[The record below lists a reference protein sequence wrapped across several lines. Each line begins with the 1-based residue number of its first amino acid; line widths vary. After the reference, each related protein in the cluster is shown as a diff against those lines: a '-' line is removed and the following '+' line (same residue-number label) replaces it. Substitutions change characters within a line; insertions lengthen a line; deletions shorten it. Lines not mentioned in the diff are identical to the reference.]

1 MTQFKVKDLSNYV
14 SIVDS
19 QKKKIEIEEKH
30 KYKILVYFPDSD
42 YKLLNEVVF
51 DKMQEYVNRFKKE
64 LPSDLI
70 QTNIYYTLIIM
81 YDTYTYEN
89 YISYVFNIEYYMG
102 GAHPNHEIW
111 TVTYD
116 KESNKIIDITDL
128 IKKNSDILNIFSTVS
143 REELL
148 HNSGIV
154 NSTMMMEGTRPI
166 AQNFSNFAFSPTGLL
181 LFFSQY
187 QVAPYSSG
195 QFIVKVDYDKLF

>member
-1 MTQFKVKDLSNYV
+1 MTNYISV
-14 SIVDS
+14 VDS

-30 KYKILVYFPDSD
+30 KYKILVYFPNSD
-42 YKLLNEVVF
+42 YKILNGVIF
-51 DKMQEYVNRFKKE
+51 DKLQEYINTFKKE
-64 LPSDLI
+64 LPSDSI

-81 YDTYTYEN
+81 YDTYTYGN

-102 GAHPNHEIW
+102 GAHPSHEIW

-116 KESNKIIDITDL
+116 KESNKIIDISDL
-128 IKKNSDILNIFSTVS
+128 IKMNSDILNIFSSVS

-166 AQNFSNFAFSPTGLL
+166 AQNFSNFAFSSSGLL
-181 LFFSQY
+181 LFFPQY

>member
-143 REELL
+143 REEFL

>member
-116 KESNKIIDITDL
+116 KESNEIIDITDL

-154 NSTMMMEGTRPI
+154 NSTIMMEGTRPI

-181 LFFSQY
+181 LFFPQY